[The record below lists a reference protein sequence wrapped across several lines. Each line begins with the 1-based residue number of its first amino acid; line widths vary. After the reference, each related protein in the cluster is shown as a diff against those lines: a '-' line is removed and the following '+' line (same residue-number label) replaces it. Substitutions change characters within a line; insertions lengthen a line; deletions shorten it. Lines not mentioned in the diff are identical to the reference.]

1 MKDFEIDLKIF
12 LSYFRKIHFLNLM
25 GSEMV
30 VIDVETSYFSY
41 FFGGRMCVGV
51 KHVCDYLCP
60 SKTDLSK
67 TMFHLWHSNLKKYLI
82 I

>member
-12 LSYFRKIHFLNLM
+12 LSYFKKIHFLNVM

-41 FFGGRMCVGV
+41 FFWR
-51 KHVCDYLCP
+51 KNVCGC
-60 SKTDLSK
+60 KTC
-67 TMFHLWHSNLKKYLI
+67 M
-82 I
+82 